1 LKKEWTIIQDTRE
14 KKPLKFPANLKVLD
28 DSFSPTKQ
36 RLITVRLHTIK
47 DKLDAGDYLLQGH
60 ESSTIIERKGSL
72 REIAKNC
79 LNEKDRIRFIKSLQK
94 LRNACTHPVLM
105 LEGTPLL
112 MEKPCKN
119 VPHPAAAVDG
129 LLRLLREYSIEMIL
143 LPGTTYSH
151 RRACAN
157 WVARLLI
164 TGAITNGYTHHKIQ

>member
-1 LKKEWTIIQDTRE
+1 MKKEWTIIQDTRE

-28 DSFSPTKQ
+28 DKYPPHKQ
-36 RLITVRLHTIK
+36 RVTTIRIHTLVE
-47 DKLDAGDYLLQGH
+47 KLEAGDYLLQGH
-60 ESSTIIERKGSL
+60 EGNTIIERKGSL

-79 LNEKDRIRFIKSLQK
+79 LNEKDRVRFIKALVK
-94 LRNACTHPVLM
+94 LKNACDHPILM
-105 LEGTPLL
+105 LEGTPLQ

-119 VPHPAAAVDG
+119 VPHPACAIDG
-129 LLRLLREYSIEMIL
+129 LMRLIREYDIELIL

-164 TGAITNGYTHHKIQ
+164 AGAITNGNI

>member
-1 LKKEWTIIQDTRE
+1 MRKEWTIIQDTRE

-28 DSFSPTKQ
+28 DKYPPHKQ
-36 RLITVRLHTIK
+36 RVTTIRIHTLVE
-47 DKLDAGDYLLQGH
+47 KLEAGDYLLQGY
-60 ESSTIIERKGSL
+60 EDNTIIERKGSL

-79 LNEKDRIRFIKSLQK
+79 LNEKDRVRFIKALVK
-94 LRNACTHPVLM
+94 LKNACDHPILM
-105 LEGTPLL
+105 LEGTPLQ

-119 VPHPAAAVDG
+119 VPHPACAIDG
-129 LLRLLREYSIEMIL
+129 LMRLIREYDIELIL

-164 TGAITNGYTHHKIQ
+164 AGAITNGNI

>member
-1 LKKEWTIIQDTRE
+1 MSWTIIQDTRE

-28 DSFSPTKQ
+28 NNFPAHKQ
-36 RLITVRLHTIK
+36 RMVTIRLHTVRE
-47 DKLDAGDYLLQGH
+47 KLEAGDYLLQGY
-60 ESSTIIERKGSL
+60 EGNTIIERKGCL

-79 LNEKDRIRFIKSLQK
+79 LNEKDRVRFIKALEK
-94 LRNACTHPVLM
+94 LKKACKHPILM
-105 LEGTPLL
+105 LEGTPLQ

-129 LLRLLREYSIEMIL
+129 LMRLIREYDIELIL
-143 LPGTTYSH
+143 LPGKTHSH

-164 TGAITNGYTHHKIQ
+164 AGAITK